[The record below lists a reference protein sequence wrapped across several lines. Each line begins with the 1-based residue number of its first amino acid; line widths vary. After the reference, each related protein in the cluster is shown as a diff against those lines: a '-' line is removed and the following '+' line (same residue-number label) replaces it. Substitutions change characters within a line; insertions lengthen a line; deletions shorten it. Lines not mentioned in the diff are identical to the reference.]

1 MTIAEK
7 LFEIGV
13 KCQACGRTVT
23 CTSRLHNRFQMV
35 CHCGATGGF
44 PLEVGMRAA
53 LTSWLV
59 LTGGPI
65 PAAVP
70 PPEGGY
76 HLYTGRGKDG
86 GYLEGFADGGEIA
99 EYYLPPYQRTHT
111 IILEWLES
119 EI

>member
-13 KCQACGRTVT
+13 KCPSCGGSVT
-23 CTSRLHNRFQMV
+23 CVGRLHNRFQMV

-65 PAAVP
+65 PWSIEP
-70 PPEGGY
+70 PTHDAPR
-76 HLYTGRGKDG
+76 LTSDCGKT
-86 GYLEGFADGGEIA
+86 YFLA
-99 EYYLPPYQRTHT
+99 PHQRTPE
-111 IILEWLES
+111 IIRPWLEE